1 MSKVLKKFEKQR
13 LRKKALYIKAYDL
26 MNAITAVLAE
36 TVNDFSPTAYFAS
49 LSSMYQKANLGG
61 VNPEALAYSFS
72 AVVSMLEIAII
83 QN

>member
-1 MSKVLKKFEKQR
+1 
-13 LRKKALYIKAYDL
+13 

-61 VNPEALAYSFS
+61 INPEALAYSFS
-72 AVVSMLEIAII
+72 AVVSMLEIPII
-83 QN
+83 QNQHAVIFDII